1 MTRDFQLFVSNM
13 IKEMKGYKEGIRV
26 CYTLHYS
33 KILLDA
39 PLTKETLK
47 ELADSHLEIP
57 KDIQICE
64 TDLIVS
70 VNTQFE
76 ALEEKVIFVR
86 NFLSWLVDQKDS
98 KDSIQ
103 KEKLA
108 DILAHIGSVI
118 VRAVYWSYCYFV
130 GEVKDI
136 EYVKCNISYV
146 VWMIKLT
153 ELKVTEICIE
163 FLKDSNSSQLDVLPV
178 NLLTLVSIDSLLNIL
193 MQLLESESIFM
204 VPLKDEIGTLNQE
217 LRFLRAFLMNPPPR
231 KQNKLEEVDGLFA
244 NIEAFIS
251 NAESSCRV

>member
-1 MTRDFQLFVSNM
+1 M
-13 IKEMKGYKEGIRV
+13 
-26 CYTLHYS
+26 
-33 KILLDA
+33 
-39 PLTKETLK
+39 
-47 ELADSHLEIP
+47 
-57 KDIQICE
+57 
-64 TDLIVS
+64 
-70 VNTQFE
+70 
-76 ALEEKVIFVR
+76 
-86 NFLSWLVDQKDS
+86 
-98 KDSIQ
+98 
-103 KEKLA
+103 
-108 DILAHIGSVI
+108 
-118 VRAVYWSYCYFV
+118 
-130 GEVKDI
+130 
-136 EYVKCNISYV
+136 KCNISYV

-178 NLLTLVSIDSLLNIL
+178 NLLTLVSIDSLFNIL